1 MLAVVD
7 GAQVVAGDGRAA
19 WSELFNEMFVQVAGC
34 FSNARVRRH
43 GRAYLLGL
51 LSQAERKNSWQL
63 AEFAGD
69 ASPDG
74 MQRLLNFSP
83 WDEDAARDRVARY
96 VVRAMGDP
104 AAVLAVDETGF
115 LKKGRM
121 SAGVARMYT
130 GTAGRVE
137 NCQVGV
143 FAAYVTPDGGRA
155 LIDRELYLPEKWTDD
170 RDRCRKAGIGDGVAF
185 ATKPE
190 LAWTMISRARDAG
203 VPFSWVA
210 GDEVYGGNPKLRAR
224 LEEHGLPY
232 VMAVACSEI
241 VAMAAG
247 GMRADETA
255 ALVPKDGWQRLS
267 CADGSKGPR
276 LYDWALI
283 GTSESPGRHLL
294 VRRSLVP
301 GENGQLEL
309 AFFRCWSPRPV
320 TLPEIVAVA
329 GARWGIE
336 VCFAEAK
343 GEAGLDHYQVRKYRA
358 WYRHATLS
366 MLACAFLAAAAR
378 ASHPG
383 APPAGTRRTPPQKRG
398 PDPCGQRFAPPRTYA
413 PPAFVKDGNG
423 RDLIP
428 LTAAEARRLFNR
440 HVHAG
445 HPDNFHDRWSQCR
458 RYRQAAAR
466 KSHYARRLRDRRA
479 VRLGRGSG
487 PAWRGG

>member
-7 GAQVVAGDGRAA
+7 DARMAGLDGHAA
-19 WSELFNEMFVQVAGC
+19 WSELFNEMFMQVAGA

-63 AEFAGD
+63 AELAGD

-83 WDEDAARDRVARY
+83 WDEDAARNALARY
-96 VVRAMGDP
+96 VVKAMGDP

-155 LIDRELYLPEKWTDD
+155 LIDRELYLPEKWTGD
-170 RDRCRKAGIGDGVAF
+170 RDRCRAAGIGDDVAF

-190 LAWTMISRARDAG
+190 LAWAMISRARDAG

-210 GDEVYGGNPKLRAR
+210 GDEVYGGNPGLRAR
-224 LEEHGLPY
+224 LEEHGIAY
-232 VMAVACSEI
+232 VMATACSDVI
-241 VAMAAG
+241 PLAAG
-247 GMRADETA
+247 GMRADEA
-255 ALVPKDGWQRLS
+255 LALVPQESWQRLS

-283 GTSESPGRHLL
+283 ATAEGPGHHLL
-294 VRRSLVP
+294 VRRSLQP
-301 GENGQLEL
+301 GEKGRLEL
-309 AFFRCWSPRPV
+309 AFFRCWPPRPV
-320 TLPEIVAVA
+320 TLPELVAVA

-336 VCFAEAK
+336 DCFAEAK
-343 GEAGLDHYQVRKYRA
+343 GEAGLDHYQVRRYRA
-358 WYRHATLS
+358 WYRHATLA
-366 MLACAFLAAAAR
+366 MLAHAFLAVAAR
-378 ASHPG
+378 ASRPSTP
-383 APPAGTRRTPPQKRG
+383 PPASPNAPG
-398 PDPCGQRFAPPRTYA
+398 P
-413 PPAFVKDGNG
+413 
-423 RDLIP
+423 
-428 LTAAEARRLFNR
+428 AAKKMT
-440 HVHAG
+440 
-445 HPDNFHDRWSQCR
+445 CI
-458 RYRQAAAR
+458 RQAR
-466 KSHYARRLRDRRA
+466 
-479 VRLGRGSG
+479 
-487 PAWRGG
+487 